1 MKKAA
6 LILSLLV
13 VLLAA
18 TGAMAEV
25 RLYLYSRVAPVTDKL
40 TVDDIARIEGSAREC
55 ADIGGLTIERDILA
69 DDYIDRDELSKLVSG
84 HVEGPFF
91 IFGSAV
97 RVDSPE
103 ETADESGEKIAGA
116 RSFAAATGLRCA
128 SVKRISRSRWRD
140 GP

>member
-1 MKKAA
+1 
-6 LILSLLV
+6 
-13 VLLAA
+13 
-18 TGAMAEV
+18 
-25 RLYLYSRVAPVTDKL
+25 VAPVTDKL

-103 ETADESGEKIAGA
+103 ETADEYGEKIEGA
-116 RSFAAATGLRCA
+116 RSFAAATGLRGA